1 MSTPPRPI
9 VVEAA
14 VGIGANLGDAA
25 AQVRAAFDA
34 LAALP
39 GTVGLVASPS
49 YRTPAWGRPD
59 QPDFVNAVARLRT
72 TDAAPALLDAL
83 LRIEADRG
91 RVRAADGRDRWG
103 PRTLDL
109 DLLLYAR
116 RTIALPDLQVPHP
129 RLHLRAFALQPL
141 LDVWPDAEI
150 PGVGRAVDALR
161 ALGEAPL
168 RRVDGETG

>member
-1 MSTPPRPI
+1 MSAPAASIATD
-9 VVEAA
+9 VA

-25 AQVRAAFDA
+25 TQVRAAFDA

-39 GTVGLVASPS
+39 GTVACTPSPL
-49 YRTPAWGRPD
+49 YRTPAWGRTD

-72 TDAAPALLDAL
+72 TASPSGLLDAL
-83 LRIEADRG
+83 LRIEARCG
-91 RVRAADGRDRWG
+91 RLRAADGRDRWG